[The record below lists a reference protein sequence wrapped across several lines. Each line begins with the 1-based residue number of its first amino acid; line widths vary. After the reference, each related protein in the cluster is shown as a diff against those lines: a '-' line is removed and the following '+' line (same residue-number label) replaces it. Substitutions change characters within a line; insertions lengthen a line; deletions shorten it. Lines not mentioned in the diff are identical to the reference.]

1 MAVIY
6 PAPLRDGD
14 VIAVISPASIIEPDY
29 VTGTVEVLRR
39 HGWTPEVSRHALGRH
54 GSYSGSVDE
63 RLADL
68 NDAICDPAVRA
79 ILCSRGGYGT
89 VHLLDRFPK
98 KAFMSD
104 PKWIIGFSDISALH
118 AMASSMNVA
127 SIHSPM
133 CKHLAADGGNDYC
146 SQSLFSILRGE
157 RPEYTTATHPYNKT
171 GETEGIVVGGNLAV
185 LDALIS
191 TPYDIFVRS
200 GSILFIEDIAEPIYK
215 VERMLYRLKLS
226 GIFDRIN
233 GLLVGRF
240 TEYNADRNYK
250 DMYDMIREMTSPLNI
265 PVAFDFPVGH
275 VDFNL
280 PLIESAPAR
289 LIVDRDR
296 VNLTYRP
303 T

>member
-6 PAPLRDGD
+6 PAPLHDGD
-14 VIAVISPASIIEPDY
+14 VIAVISPASIIDPVY
-29 VTGTVEVLRR
+29 VEEAVEVLRR
-39 HGWTPEVSRHALGRH
+39 QGWTPKVSTHALGRH
-54 GSYSGSVDE
+54 GSYSGSVEE
-63 RLADL
+63 RLSDL
-68 NDAICDPAVRA
+68 TDAVCDPSVRA

-98 KAFMSD
+98 KAFMAD

-157 RPEYTTATHPYNKT
+157 RPDYTATTHPYNKT
-171 GETEGIVVGGNLAV
+171 GEAEGIVVGGNLAV
-185 LDALIS
+185 LDGLVS
-191 TPYDIFVRS
+191 TPYDIFARC
-200 GSILFIEDIAEPIYK
+200 GAILFIEDIAEPIYK

-226 GIFDRIN
+226 GVLDRIN

-240 TEYNADRNYK
+240 TEYKADRNYN
-250 DMYDMIREMTSPLNI
+250 DMYDMIHEMTSSLNI
-265 PVAFDFPVGH
+265 PVAFDFPAGH

-289 LIVDRDR
+289 LHVAPDR
-296 VNLTYRP
+296 VTLTY
-303 T
+303 